1 MSGGSSDGART
12 VLRHTRHM
20 TGHDQRPVS
29 LILRVLPGP
38 AADGELIG
46 QIETVDSGV
55 VAFLRRGDDAV
66 GLLCRAAVS
75 SPEVRR
81 RH

>member
-1 MSGGSSDGART
+1 
-12 VLRHTRHM
+12 M
-20 TGHDQRPVS
+20 TGDDQRPVS

-38 AADGELIG
+38 AAAGELIG

-66 GLLCRAAVS
+66 GVLCRAAS
-75 SPEVRR
+75 TSPGERPP
-81 RH
+81 H

>member
-1 MSGGSSDGART
+1 
-12 VLRHTRHM
+12 M

-38 AADGELIG
+38 AATGELIG
-46 QIETVDSGV
+46 QVETVDSGV

-66 GLLCRAAVS
+66 DALCRAAVARRGEDS
-75 SPEVRR
+75 SPRSVTEVQPDAWGNRR
-81 RH
+81 DH

>member
-1 MSGGSSDGART
+1 
-12 VLRHTRHM
+12 M
-20 TGHDQRPVS
+20 TGDDQRPVS

-66 GLLCRAAVS
+66 GVLCRAAVR
-75 SPEVRR
+75 SPRARR